1 MTSKELKA
9 YAKAGSIAEEVLGAI
24 RTVTAFG
31 GQLKECKRYDKELE
45 NAKGYGIKKGF
56 VNGGSIGIVFL
67 IMFSSYGL
75 AFWYGSKLVR
85 EDEYTPGKLLIVFF
99 SVLIGAFS
107 LGNAAPNL
115 QNLAT
120 ARGAAHTIFKII
132 DNEPLIDSS
141 SPQGK
146 RIEGGLRGNIKF
158 ENVNFTYPSRPSVQ
172 VLNGVDLNI
181 EKGQTVAL
189 VGSRFFT
196 EY

>member
-1 MTSKELKA
+1 MTNKELTA

-31 GQLKECKRYDKELE
+31 GQQKECDKYDQELE

-85 EDEYTPGKLLIVFF
+85 NAEYTAGKLLIVFF

-107 LGNAAPNL
+107 IGNAAPNL

-120 ARGAAHTIFKII
+120 ARGAAYVIFKII
-132 DNEPLIDSS
+132 DNEPKIDSS
-141 SPQGK
+141 SHLGK
-146 RIEGGLRGNIKF
+146 KIEGGLNGHIQFKD
-158 ENVNFTYPSRPSVQ
+158 VCFTYPSRSGVQ
-172 VLNGVDLNI
+172 VLHHLNLDI
-181 EKGQTVAL
+181 AVGQTIAL
-189 VGSRFFT
+189 VGSR
-196 EY
+196 